1 MNGNHSIKKMKTF
14 RNKICCCR
22 FYVSKTDSE
31 KFINPIKLIIL
42 QRKKNHRKQKQ
53 KTKNKTKDQNISHC
67 FTSVYDSLYFH
78 KLFVIY
84 DKHLKW
90 CISSCEFKFWFFVL
104 SLLFRPFLWPEL
116 NVFRKKHIL
125 LSTQEKKKHFY
136 TKMRLIHFVYWEI
149 TDIFFFA
156 WCRFFMAIPRK
167 THESFL
173 CKHEEFCIWLKL
185 FIDEFIVARFNLLCE
200 AFQFEWKCIGAS
212 TACAV
217 GEMPLWI
224 QCHWILIFLSSLL
237 FTCTF
242 HAFALWK
249 WQNQ

>member
-136 TKMRLIHFVYWEI
+136 TKMRFILFTEKLR
-149 TDIFFFA
+149 IFFFLLDA
-156 WCRFFMAIPRK
+156 VFLWQFQEKHTNHFCASMK
-167 THESFL
+167 SFVFDWNCL
-173 CKHEEFCIWLKL
+173 
-185 FIDEFIVARFNLLCE
+185 
-200 AFQFEWKCIGAS
+200 
-212 TACAV
+212 
-217 GEMPLWI
+217 
-224 QCHWILIFLSSLL
+224 
-237 FTCTF
+237 
-242 HAFALWK
+242 
-249 WQNQ
+249 